1 MRLPEISKTIQVPDN
16 VDVSLEGKKVY
27 VKGANGSLTR
37 DFSFVTIAIEG
48 EGKKVNVKGAKGS
61 LTRDF
66 SFVPIAIEGEG
77 KNIRVWAKWPRK
89 KEAALVGTIY
99 SHIQNMITGVT
110 KGYSY
115 KLKIVFS
122 HFPISVKVQD
132 KSILIE
138 NFTGERRAR
147 RVKIIGDVKVKIE
160 PDDIIVEGV
169 NLEDVSQTAANIEQ
183 ATRVRRKDP
192 RVFLDGIYVYE
203 RNEGVA

>member
-16 VDVSLEGKKVY
+16 VDVSVEGKKI
-27 VKGANGSLTR
+27 
-37 DFSFVTIAIEG
+37 SF
-48 EGKKVNVKGAKGS
+48 KGAKGS

-66 SFVPIAIEGEG
+66 SFAPVAIEGEG

-89 KEAALVGTIY
+89 KEAALVGTVH

-132 KSILIE
+132 KAVLIE
-138 NFTGERRAR
+138 NFTGERRPR
-147 RVKIIGDVKVKIE
+147 RVKTLGDVKVKVE
-160 PDDIIVEGV
+160 AEDVIVEGV
-169 NLEDVSQTAANIEQ
+169 NLEEVSQTAANIEQ